1 MNRRLLWLLLLFLL
15 AVGTL
20 AQAQQQAKVAKIGW
34 LTSSS
39 ATGNRALW
47 QALGELGYV
56 EGKNI
61 IIEYGHADNK
71 LDRLPALA
79 DELVRLKVDVLIV
92 GSTPAALAAK
102 KATGTIPIVF
112 YNVSDPVAA
121 GWLIAW
127 PRPGANI
134 TGFTTIMAV
143 SAGKRLELL
152 KETVPKLSRAAVLW
166 NPQVPGST
174 QQWKESQLAGRD
186 LGLQLHSM
194 EASGAGEYDRAFK
207 ESAKARSTAL
217 AVTQDPVA
225 ASNQKLIVELA
236 AKHRLPAVYPRGDF
250 VTSGGLMAYG
260 PDQGEPYRRIA
271 SMVDKILKGTKPA
284 EIPVEQPTKFEF
296 IINLKAANRSA

>member
-127 PRPGANI
+127 PGQGRTSRGSPPSWRSRPANDWSCLRKPFPNFPARRCCGI
-134 TGFTTIMAV
+134 RRFPAPHNNGKKANWRDVTWVCNFIPWRQAAPANTTV
-143 SAGKRLELL
+143 RSK
-152 KETVPKLSRAAVLW
+152 
-166 NPQVPGST
+166 
-174 QQWKESQLAGRD
+174 SQL
-186 LGLQLHSM
+186 
-194 EASGAGEYDRAFK
+194 
-207 ESAKARSTAL
+207 
-217 AVTQDPVA
+217 
-225 ASNQKLIVELA
+225 
-236 AKHRLPAVYPRGDF
+236 
-250 VTSGGLMAYG
+250 
-260 PDQGEPYRRIA
+260 RRVVPL
-271 SMVDKILKGTKPA
+271 SL
-284 EIPVEQPTKFEF
+284 
-296 IINLKAANRSA
+296 